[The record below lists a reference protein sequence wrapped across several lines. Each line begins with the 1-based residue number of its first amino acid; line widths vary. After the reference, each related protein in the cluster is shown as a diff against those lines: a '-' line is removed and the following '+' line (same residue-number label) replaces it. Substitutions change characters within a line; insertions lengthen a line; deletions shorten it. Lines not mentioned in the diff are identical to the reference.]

1 MTTSPEISNKNILNP
16 DIELIVMRLASNIK
30 LLVFDIDGVLTN
42 GQLILGE
49 NGNEYKS
56 FHVRDGQGIV
66 MLMETGCNVAVITA
80 RSSNI
85 VTERMTSLGIK
96 YIYQDEKN
104 KGRALIKLIDEL
116 NLESSEVAYVGDD
129 LIDLPA
135 MNKVGLPI
143 AVADAHPE
151 VKKLAKLITQ
161 NNGGH
166 GAAREVCEL
175 IMNAQNNF
183 ANLIE
188 TYLSS

>member
-1 MTTSPEISNKNILNP
+1 MVTFPEISNKNILNP
-16 DIELIVMRLASNIK
+16 DIELIVMPLASNIK

-161 NNGGH
+161 NNGGR